1 MVKPSIESRLSPET
15 WADAALE
22 AIARG
27 GIDAVAV
34 EPIAAL
40 LGVTKGS
47 FYWHFKN
54 RSELLEAALHR
65 WEVRATGQI
74 IEQLSDIANPAER
87 LQQLMRAAFGDVEGN
102 RGENAIFGA
111 VSDPVVAAAV
121 VRVNAQRLAFLERAF
136 LDLGFRTATARMR
149 ARIAYAAYLG
159 HVTLQMTD
167 SHGLRSLSAYSDE
180 LIAVLTAD

>member
-1 MVKPSIESRLSPET
+1 MSREA
-15 WADAALE
+15 WADAALD
-22 AIARG
+22 AIAHG

-54 RSELLEAALHR
+54 RSELLEAALQR
-65 WEVRATGQI
+65 WELHATDHI
-74 IEQLSDIANPAER
+74 IERLSPVTDPVER
-87 LQQLMRAAFGDVEGN
+87 LRELMRTALGDVEGN
-102 RGENAIFGA
+102 RGENSIFGA
-111 VSDPVVAAAV
+111 VSDPIVAAAV
-121 VRVNAQRLAFLERAF
+121 MRVNAARLAFLERAF
-136 LDLGFRTATARMR
+136 LELGFRASTARMR

-167 SHGLRSLSAYSDE
+167 DHGLRSPRVYRDE
-180 LIAVLTAD
+180 LIAVLTTA